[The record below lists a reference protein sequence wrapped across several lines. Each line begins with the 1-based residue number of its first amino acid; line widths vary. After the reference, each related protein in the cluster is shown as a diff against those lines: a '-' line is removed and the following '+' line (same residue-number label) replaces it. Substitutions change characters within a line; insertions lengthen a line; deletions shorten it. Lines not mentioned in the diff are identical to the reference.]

1 MNAWPTSLVA
11 TARRLGIVSP
21 DEPVLLGAPPLS
33 ESEQLAI
40 GCATSE
46 LLKLICSLPRR
57 YKGNNPEAYMRHIG
71 FSPAAGEILRNF
83 GDPDDGNV
91 FARADM
97 VRDSLGRW
105 RMIEMNI
112 GSSVGGMFYSSL
124 PRLAGL
130 SQKRDVLE
138 QWARHV
144 TCHHLGNEVDHVAF
158 VEDPALIDALRYQ
171 LGASAAEL
179 QRISGRRCSVA
190 SADEFRW
197 DGRELYLPSGP
208 IDCIYATFTEADIE
222 RCPNIYAPIIE
233 AYRHKRITMPMG
245 LACNLVNNKGVLA
258 LLWDLVDDG
267 LLNEAEANLVKCW
280 IPETRWITTAQL
292 DRLLRD
298 RHQWV
303 VKPIDGACGRD
314 VLCGIDYPLPKWEE
328 HIRQILQEPAH
339 SFVAQRFHA
348 PEVRDVAVGFGEE
361 LDSVQVELARIVW
374 GVFVYGTH
382 YLGCLVR
389 SKPLDGV
396 AVINHATGALVG
408 PLAPS
413 EG

>member
-1 MNAWPTSLVA
+1 MNAWPTSLVS
-11 TARRLGIVSP
+11 TARRLGIVAS

-33 ESEQLAI
+33 DEEQRAI
-40 GCATSE
+40 GSATSE
-46 LLKLICSLPRR
+46 LLKLICSLPLRC
-57 YKGNNPEAYMRHIG
+57 KGNDPEAYTRRIG
-71 FSPAAGEILRNF
+71 FSPKAGEILRSF
-83 GDPDDGNV
+83 GDLHDADV

-97 VRDSLGRW
+97 VRDSSNGW

-130 SQKRDVLE
+130 PQERDVLE

-144 TCHHLGNEVDHVAF
+144 TGHHLGERVNHVAL
-158 VEDPALIDALRYQ
+158 VEDPSLIDALRFQ

-190 SADEFRW
+190 SADQFRW
-197 DGRELYLPSGP
+197 DGRELHLPSGP
-208 IDCIYATFTEADIE
+208 VDCVYLTFTEADIE
-222 RCPNIYAPIIE
+222 RRPDVYAPIIE
-233 AYRHKRITMPMG
+233 AYRHRRITMPMG
-245 LACNLVNNKGVLA
+245 VACNLVNNKGVLA
-258 LLWDLVDDG
+258 LLWELLDDG
-267 LLNEAEANLVKCW
+267 LLDEAEAKLVERW
-280 IPETRWITTAQL
+280 IPETRWVTGAIL
-292 DRLLRD
+292 ERLLHD
-298 RHQWV
+298 RHEWV
-303 VKPIDGACGRD
+303 VKPIDGACGHD
-314 VLCGIDYPLPKWEE
+314 VLCGCDHLPPEWEQRLRE
-328 HIRQILQEPAH
+328 ILREPEH

-348 PEVRDVAVGFGEE
+348 PEVREVAIGFGEE
-361 LDSVQVELARIVW
+361 PDAVRVEPARIVW

-408 PLAPS
+408 PLAPRES
-413 EG
+413 